1 MKISTSQLFD
11 ASIAQMNRQQSNV
24 AEMQAKL
31 ASGKSLVKPSDD
43 AEKAALIQRLN
54 SAMQRQDVFRFEL
67 RSCRESIAN
76 RRICPYGRGRYA
88 SAYSGA
94 RYSG

>member
-31 ASGKSLVKPSDD
+31 ASGKNLVKPSDD
-43 AEKAALIQRLN
+43 AGKAALIQRLT
-54 SAMQRQDVFRFEL
+54 SAMQRQDVIGMSLDR
-67 RSCRESIAN
+67 A
-76 RRICPYGRGRYA
+76 
-88 SAYSGA
+88 
-94 RYSG
+94 

>member
-31 ASGKSLVKPSDD
+31 ASGKNLSE
-43 AEKAALIQRLN
+43 AER
-54 SAMQRQDVFRFEL
+54 
-67 RSCRESIAN
+67 
-76 RRICPYGRGRYA
+76 
-88 SAYSGA
+88 
-94 RYSG
+94 